1 MILPC
6 NHLAHFEDLKQSQR
20 QSFFQFDQIE
30 CLDASAWALLID
42 FSPDSPSI
50 RRMIPADTV
59 GGSLAFVMPD
69 HSKKSRHRFHRI
81 VLKFGSATLTRT
93 KAPGL
98 DFKQFARL
106 SAEVAA
112 LIRRGHECVTVTSGA
127 VAAGTSVLALH
138 ERPDD
143 LATAQAS
150 AAIGQSKLMR
160 AYEMAFGRYKLNV
173 AQLLL
178 THSDLDSRTR
188 RANAGNTLERLLA
201 ADNVV
206 PIINENDSVATE
218 ELTFGDNDR
227 LSAEVATLA
236 RADLLIILTQVE
248 GLLDAEGKVIPFV
261 RNIDQVKA
269 LANGDR
275 GKFSRGGMVS
285 KLEAVRMAV
294 DAGIE
299 TVIVNGRRLER
310 IPDVIAGKAV
320 GTRFLPKTR
329 VARRAKL
336 R

>member
-1 MILPC
+1 
-6 NHLAHFEDLKQSQR
+6 
-20 QSFFQFDQIE
+20 
-30 CLDASAWALLID
+30 
-42 FSPDSPSI
+42 
-50 RRMIPADTV
+50 
-59 GGSLAFVMPD
+59 MPD
-69 HSKKSRHRFHRI
+69 HSKKSRHRFQRI

-93 KAPGL
+93 KTPGL
-98 DFKQFARL
+98 DLKQFARL

-127 VAAGTSVLALH
+127 VAAGTSVLALS
-138 ERPDD
+138 ERPND

-150 AAIGQSKLMR
+150 AAVGQSKLMR
-160 AYEMAFGRYKLNV
+160 AYETAFGRYKLNV

-201 ADNVV
+201 AGNVV

-236 RADLLIILTQVE
+236 RAKLLIILTQVE
-248 GLLDAEGKVIPFV
+248 GLLDAAGKVIPLV
-261 RNIDQVKA
+261 HDIDEVKG

-275 GKFSRGGMVS
+275 GRFSRGGMIS
-285 KLEAVRMAV
+285 KLAAVGMAV
-294 DAGIE
+294 EAGIE
-299 TVIVNGRRLER
+299 TVIINGRRPER

-320 GTRFLPKTR
+320 GTRFLPRTR
-329 VARRAKL
+329 PIRTRKY